1 MGEDTRFDELLLNVA
16 AQSGGIE
23 PLLKSFFS
31 FLHRK
36 TDFYVVADFQSGA
49 KVSMGFPP
57 GGAEKIVS
65 DGGRNLSPAFV
76 SPETPDV
83 PAPCRIFRSSLYSS

>member
-1 MGEDTRFDELLLNVA
+1 MGEETRFDEVLLNLA

-36 TDFYVVADFQSGA
+36 TDFYVVADFKPGSN
-49 KVSMGFPP
+49 VSMGFPP

-65 DGGRNLSPAFV
+65 ESKN
-76 SPETPDV
+76 
-83 PAPCRIFRSSLYSS
+83 RSIIVQMVHI